1 MRKWTIKEVKE
12 VLNLPIN
19 ESAPKIPSGNTA
31 KEYWSEKGK
40 DSLDVALYFHDDLD
54 GVLSAVLMKKELIK
68 RGYSIRKYGVV
79 EYRSSW
85 RDIDIDERLINVAV
99 DFAVPNE
106 KIDIYI
112 DHHGAPTTGERSS
125 EYVGRGGEKLGYELS
140 GGKLATKSG
149 FQAILQYLGLPQD
162 KILVDVVNMIDSAG
176 YEKYGVPLTQ
186 ILSIDIK
193 DMAPK
198 DKNDTKGYLRF
209 GTIVNQL
216 IKRSD
221 QATLVEMVH
230 RMTEPSIFQLYNN
243 IKFFNPQR
251 IEKTKTKMDKFT
263 TQYSENIDFHGKVV
277 DFRGIVVSNGVR
289 AAAKL
294 EDVGIT
300 KDEIYYILLQ
310 FGNTLQVAKYNQDV
324 GVNLGEFMKKLRDNT
339 ASKFRN
345 KYIKKRIAGI
355 EGGGHDG
362 IGSLS
367 NIPGFVFKTELEYLP
382 THKQKTPIY
391 RKGEVVGEGYKLTHM
406 LADKIIRA
414 LKNG

>member
-19 ESAPKIPSGNTA
+19 ESAPKLPAGNTA
-31 KEYWSEKGK
+31 KDYWEGKGK

-54 GVLSAVLMKKELIK
+54 GILSAVLMKNELIK
-68 RGYSIRKYGVV
+68 RGYFIRKYGVV
-79 EYRSSW
+79 DYRGSW
-85 RDIDIDERLINVAV
+85 KNVDLDERLINVAV

-106 KIDIYI
+106 KIDVYI
-112 DHHGAPTTGERSS
+112 DHHGEPTTGKKSS
-125 EYVGRGGEKLGYELS
+125 EYVGRSGEELGYELS

-176 YEKYGVPLTQ
+176 YEEYGVPLSQ
-186 ILSIDIK
+186 ILNIDIK
-193 DMAPK
+193 DIVPK

-221 QATLVEMVH
+221 HATLVEMVH
-230 RMTEPSIFQLYNN
+230 KMNEPTIFQLYNN
-243 IKFFNPQR
+243 IRFFNPKR
-251 IEKTKTKMDKFT
+251 VEKTKTKMDKFT
-263 TQYSENIDFHGKVV
+263 NKYSENIDFFGKVV
-277 DFRGIVVSNGVR
+277 DFRGIRVSNGVR

-294 EDVGIT
+294 EEIGVT
-300 KDEIYYILLQ
+300 KDEIHYILLQ
-310 FGNTLQVAKYNQDV
+310 FGNTLQVAKYNQEV
-324 GVNLGEFMKKLRDNT
+324 GVNLGEFMKSLRDKT
-339 ASKFRN
+339 SAAFKN
-345 KYIKKRIAGI
+345 KYIREKIAGI

-382 THKQKTPIY
+382 THGKKSPIY
-391 RKGEVVGEGYKLTHM
+391 RKGEVVGEGYKLTHI

-414 LKNG
+414 LRNG